1 MSEMTLLNET
11 ITKHK
16 RYKMIQVADSL
27 KKYFKEEHLTMFP
40 KVEFEEPEKG
50 FVESVH
56 CLLVHLD
63 MDMDDDVEREE
74 FHVIPLT
81 HAAYEAWLADDNG
94 YVMGDYISDFTD
106 SCVYGFLHFKL
117 FFDANGKSRTLFPPD
132 LENEWKEMFS
142 DRTRQWFEEG
152 IARLKEAA

>member
-1 MSEMTLLNET
+1 
-11 ITKHK
+11 
-16 RYKMIQVADSL
+16 MIQVADSL
-27 KKYFKEEHLTMFP
+27 KKFFKEEHLTMFP
-40 KVEFEEPEKG
+40 KLEMEPPEKG
-50 FVESVH
+50 WSKGIH

-63 MDMDDDVEREE
+63 MYMDDGVEREE

-81 HAAYEAWLADDNG
+81 TETYEAWRADDNG

-106 SCVYGFLHFKL
+106 SCVYDFQHFGL
-117 FFDANGKSRTLFPPD
+117 YFDADGKSETLFPPD

-142 DRTRQWFEEG
+142 DRIRQWFEEG